1 MNPLKTTLSSL
12 LLLLILVAFIPNA
25 HAQDSKADDQRTV
38 KELVESKSYVFL
50 AQSATPM
57 SGRMLQLT
65 STYTVKITGDTL
77 VCDLPYFGR
86 VYQPTM
92 NPSEQA
98 LTFTSYQFD
107 YQSKI
112 RKKGGWDV
120 TIKTKDQ
127 SSSKKLVFTIFEN
140 GSVSLTVLSNDRQSI
155 SYRGVLKTK
164 EN

>member
-1 MNPLKTTLSSL
+1 MKTIPTSL
-12 LLLLILVAFIPNA
+12 LLLFVFSLFVANINA
-25 HAQDSKADDQRTV
+25 QGSKAEGQSGV
-38 KELVESKSYVFL
+38 KELIEKKSYVFL
-50 AQSATPM
+50 AQTAAPM

-77 VCDLPYFGR
+77 VCNLPYFGR

-92 NPSEQA
+92 NPSDQG

-107 YQSKI
+107 YTSKV

-127 SSSKKLVFTIFEN
+127 SSQKKLVFTIFEN
-140 GSVSLTVLSNDRQSI
+140 GNASLNVVSNDRQSI
-155 SYRGVLKTK
+155 SYRGVLKMK